1 MASSFEEL
9 EIWKIA
15 HTLTL
20 SIYEITSKWPPSER
34 FNLVSQTR
42 RAAVSTE
49 LIIAEAQA
57 RFFYRDTIRM
67 LYEARASAEEVRNCL
82 LIAGD
87 LKEIDFSAEEYD
99 NMSSEYIRVIRGING
114 YINYLSHEH
123 SSRST
128 DSPIN

>member
-1 MASSFEEL
+1 MAQGFEEL

-15 HTLTL
+15 HNLTL
-20 SIYEITSKWPPSER
+20 LVYHFTSRWPQTEK
-34 FNLVSQTR
+34 FNLISQTR

-57 RFFYRDTIRM
+57 RYFYKDTIRM

-82 LIAGD
+82 LIAKD
-87 LKEIDFSAEEYD
+87 LKEIDFWAQEYD
-99 NMSSEYIRVIRGING
+99 NMSSEYIKVVRGING
-114 YINYLSHEH
+114 YINYLSRKYT
-123 SSRST
+123 SRST